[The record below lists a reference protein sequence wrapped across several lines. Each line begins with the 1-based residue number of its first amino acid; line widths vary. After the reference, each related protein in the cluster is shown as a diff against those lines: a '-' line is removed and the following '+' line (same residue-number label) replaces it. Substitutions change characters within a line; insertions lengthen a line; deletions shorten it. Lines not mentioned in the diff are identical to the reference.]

1 MKKYIAAGIII
12 SILVIAFS
20 SCTIY
25 NYTRNMIHNQLNLE
39 EHFNDAVKASWKV
52 KLPSTSNQPS
62 K

>member
-12 SILVIAFS
+12 FVLAIAFS

-25 NYTRNMIHNQLNLE
+25 NYTRDTIHEQLNLE
-39 EHFNDAVKASWKV
+39 EHFKDSLKPSQKV
-52 KLPSTSNQPS
+52 ELPSTSNQPS